1 MFRIGTLLL
10 LTALAGAGTNAALAQ
25 TVATPSTGGTLVI
38 VPASGEVTLPNDQA
52 LATFMIEE
60 QNKDKAAAASA
71 VNRKM
76 KQGTELIRQA
86 DPRAMLKT
94 RGYYTYPVYADEQ
107 LRTPNAKA
115 RQVVG
120 WRVGQYLEVTT
131 ASLDTLPKTVAAAQS
146 VLALNGLQFGL
157 ADATRKKLDQQRIDA
172 AYRNLMERVAAI
184 AKAMGREA
192 GDAVVDTVD
201 FEASGAYAPAD
212 AAPKMMRAAMA
223 SEAAPVEEPSFEPG
237 ETTLSMRLVGKV
249 KFK

>member
-10 LTALAGAGTNAALAQ
+10 LTALTGTGINAALAQ
-25 TVATPSTGGTLVI
+25 TAATPSTGGTLVI

-52 LATFMIEE
+52 QATFVIEE

-86 DPRAMLKT
+86 DPRATLKT

-107 LRTPNAKA
+107 LRAPNAKA

-120 WRVGQYLEVTT
+120 WRAGQYLEVTT
-131 ASLDTLPKTVAAAQS
+131 PSLDTLPKTVAAAQS

-157 ADATRKKLDQQRIDA
+157 SDATRKKLDQQRIDA

-192 GDAVVDTVD
+192 GDALVDTVD

-212 AAPKMMRAAMA
+212 VAPKMMRAAMA